1 MSHVLYDKTIWFDMV
16 VQYNLYNN
24 HVLDIYACLV
34 YLKLA
39 FGIEQNI
46 SKSANIEKYFLNIN
60 LYMVMQRKYFMVYM

>member
-39 FGIEQNI
+39 FGIE
-46 SKSANIEKYFLNIN
+46 
-60 LYMVMQRKYFMVYM
+60 